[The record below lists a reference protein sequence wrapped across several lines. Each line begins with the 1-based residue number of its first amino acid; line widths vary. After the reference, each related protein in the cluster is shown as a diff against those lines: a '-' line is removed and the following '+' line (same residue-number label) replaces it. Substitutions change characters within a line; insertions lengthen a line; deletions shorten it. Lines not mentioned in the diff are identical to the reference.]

1 MGSRDSP
8 NPFDPLLLSQVR
20 LGIMSVLL
28 SRPAASFSDLK
39 ALLKLTQG
47 NLGIHLQKLE
57 EGGYVSIKK
66 EFVKRKPKTTCRIT
80 ARGRKAFLRHVTQ
93 LEEIAKRSHE

>member
-1 MGSRDSP
+1 MSTDSP
-8 NPFDPLLLSQVR
+8 SAFDPLLLSQVR

-28 SRPAASFSDLK
+28 SRAAASFSDLK
-39 ALLKLTQG
+39 ALLTLTQG

-80 ARGRKAFLRHVTQ
+80 AKGRKAFLRHVTQ
-93 LEEIAKRSHE
+93 LEEIAKKSHE

>member
-1 MGSRDSP
+1 MGSSP
-8 NPFDPLLLSQVR
+8 NAFDPLLLSQVR

-39 ALLKLTQG
+39 ALLSLTQG

-57 EGGYVSIKK
+57 DSKYVAVTRSFVGKK
-66 EFVKRKPKTTCRIT
+66 PRTTCRIT
-80 ARGRKAFLRHVTQ
+80 AKGLPVTM
-93 LEEIAKRSHE
+93 A

>member
-1 MGSRDSP
+1 MAKDSP
-8 NPFDPLLLSQVR
+8 NAFDPLLLSQVR

-39 ALLKLTQG
+39 ALLQLTQG

-57 EGGYVSIKK
+57 EGGYVSVKK
-66 EFVKRKPKTTCRIT
+66 ESVKRKPKTTCRIT
-80 ARGRKAFLRHVTQ
+80 VKGRKAFLRHVTQ
-93 LEEIAKRSHE
+93 LREIANRSRE

>member
-1 MGSRDSP
+1 MSTDSP
-8 NPFDPLLLSQVR
+8 SAFDPLLLSQVR

-80 ARGRKAFLRHVTQ
+80 VRGRKAFLRHVTQ
-93 LEEIAKRSHE
+93 LEEIAKSSHQ